1 MHKNVTFHKI
11 SHPQCDHF
19 PNRMVE
25 MTVDPFDKDDLHEAV
40 EVAAEAVET
49 AAQAV
54 ENAGTN
60 AISLFS
66 VDKVK

>member
-1 MHKNVTFHKI
+1 
-11 SHPQCDHF
+11 
-19 PNRMVE
+19 MVE

-49 AAQAV
+49 AAEAV

-60 AISLFS
+60 ALSLFS
-66 VDKVK
+66 IDKFRGVID